1 MKWVH
6 TYKHHE
12 TLTQKTWNAISIRSW
27 RHQKLSTSLQN
38 KGVES
43 IKRGFIQMAEAHC
56 DRVEAYIAQNEGEM
70 TLKENLELTQTS
82 KTRTDDIME
91 KGDNNT
97 TLREQ
102 EQRGEQLLYEIAVK
116 LSNKGK

>member
-1 MKWVH
+1 MANAVGRPR
-6 TYKHHE
+6 E
-12 TLTQKTWNAISIRSW
+12 RKTRRAR
-27 RHQKLSTSLQN
+27 
-38 KGVES
+38 KGRE
-43 IKRGFIQMAEAHC
+43 
-56 DRVEAYIAQNEGEM
+56 RVEAYIAQNEGEM